1 MDSSAGKKKEKVQA
15 PLDYVIM
22 SIPVREHEEKNG
34 VWEQHVSLITKEK
47 VGRSAQFEIPSL
59 HVGTFDTLMA
69 LSDELGRIDTFA
81 EGVCRKIINTLA
93 EVLANASACLHHH
106 QHTTTST
113 HKRARTRNA
122 TQHNSLWRGEQG
134 AACVDGGEHVA

>member
-93 EVLANASACLHHH
+93 EVLANASDGLHHH
-106 QHTTTST
+106 TTTHHTNPQKSKNT
-113 HKRARTRNA
+113 QRNTTQQPLAR
-122 TQHNSLWRGEQG
+122 
-134 AACVDGGEHVA
+134 